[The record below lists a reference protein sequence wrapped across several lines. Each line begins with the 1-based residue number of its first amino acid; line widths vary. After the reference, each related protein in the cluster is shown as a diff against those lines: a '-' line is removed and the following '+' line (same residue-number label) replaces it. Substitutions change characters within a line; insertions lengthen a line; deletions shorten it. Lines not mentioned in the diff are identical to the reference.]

1 MIIFIILN
9 YQENKINKNI
19 NDDKTEKFCTYN
31 ISNTSQNNRCFLS
44 LDNSNLKIVHFIL
57 TRFMVKFFHRNEF
70 PKRLYDKDYIPNG
83 IRVLKKYLL
92 PSLENQSCKNFSWII
107 ILGDEANITYIK
119 SLFNFKLSF
128 KYEIIY
134 NKDIKKYIRNIAKNN
149 DILITTRIDYDDMIY
164 YDAVNDVRKAININK
179 PMVIYGYCRGFVYF
193 ELNGKYY
200 DYYTGNNNKGAS
212 ILA

>member
-1 MIIFIILN
+1 M
-9 YQENKINKNI
+9 
-19 NDDKTEKFCTYN
+19 
-31 ISNTSQNNRCFLS
+31 
-44 LDNSNLKIVHFIL
+44 
-57 TRFMVKFFHRNEF
+57 
-70 PKRLYDKDYIPNG
+70 
-83 IRVLKKYLL
+83 
-92 PSLENQSCKNFSWII
+92 
-107 ILGDEANITYIK
+107 
-119 SLFNFKLSF
+119 FNFKLSF

-200 DYYTGNNNKGAS
+200 DYYTGNNNKGAHSVYLSLIS
-212 ILA
+212 IVNKMNDTFSIYDLGIHS